1 MQRDGLM
8 TDRALLLLEDK
19 LDSIERRLVA
29 LAEDRSK
36 VAELWLTKKE
46 LAQALGVSV
55 RWIEQRMAE
64 GLPHREIA
72 GKRVF
77 QLTASEAWLRRR
89 GHLKEIA

>member
-1 MQRDGLM
+1 M
-8 TDRALLLLEDK
+8 TDRALYAIEDRLEA
-19 LDSIERRLVA
+19 IERRLTA

-36 VAELWLTKKE
+36 VTELWLPKRE

-55 RWIEQRMAE
+55 RWIEQRMVE

-77 QLTASEAWLRRR
+77 RISTVESWLATR
-89 GHLKEIA
+89 GYLREVS

>member
-1 MQRDGLM
+1 M

-36 VAELWLTKKE
+36 VVELWLTKRE
-46 LAQALGVSV
+46 LARALGVSV
-55 RWIEQRMAE
+55 RWIELRLAE

-77 QLTASEAWLRRR
+77 QLSASEGWLRRR
-89 GHLKEIA
+89 GHLREVP

>member
-1 MQRDGLM
+1 MFVRV
-8 TDRALLLLEDK
+8 TDRTLLLLEDK

-36 VAELWLTKKE
+36 VAELWVTKRE
-46 LAQALGVSV
+46 LAKALGVSV
-55 RWIEQRMAE
+55 RWIELRMRE

-77 QLTASEAWLRRR
+77 QLTASESWLRRR
-89 GHLKEIA
+89 GHLKEVA

>member
-1 MQRDGLM
+1 M

-19 LDSIERRLVA
+19 LDSIERKLAA

-36 VAELWLTKKE
+36 VTELWLTKRE

-55 RWIEQRMAE
+55 RWIELRMRE

-89 GHLKEIA
+89 GHLRDVA

>member
-1 MQRDGLM
+1 M
-8 TDRALLLLEDK
+8 TDRALLLIEDK
-19 LDSIERRLVA
+19 LDAIERHLAA

-36 VAELWLTKKE
+36 VTELWLSKHE

-55 RWIEQRMAE
+55 RWLELRMAE

-77 QLTASEAWLRRR
+77 QLTACESWLRRR
-89 GHLKEIA
+89 GHLREVP